1 MYLNYC
7 IWVGFTLYVEF
18 ILFVES
24 VRIFLWAICFVLEQ
38 PCVLSI
44 LNRIY
49 RFRIYDINAKNIMK
63 LVYVFIANSFVVIH
77 PVFYTANHYDIFEPY
92 DLMAPVSSSSS
103 FSAFTERG
111 NNESESRWMR
121 SVVLPVHHY
130 KANEQWH
137 IVKDNSSGR
146 WHIALVI
153 EVFSLRNSVS
163 TPLRSENLSSN
174 DVELCVDVLVCASS
188 FFRFPM
194 QTAKTYLID
203 FIDSDDG
210 SVVLASDLEHNIRT
224 SGLYDLP
231 DTPLLIK
238 THWIRII
245 QRIWKRIYAER
256 MRLLLLRGS
265 LMAQRRFE
273 LTGKYGIPIGD
284 RLGYSRNSRSMSE
297 CS

>member
-18 ILFVES
+18 ILFIES
-24 VRIFLWAICFVLEQ
+24 LRIFLWAICFVLEQ

-44 LNRIY
+44 LNGIY
-49 RFRIYDINAKNIMK
+49 RFRIPDINVKNIMK
-63 LVYVFIANSFVVIH
+63 WGYIFIANSFVVIH

-92 DLMAPVSSSSS
+92 DSMAPLSSMSSSSS
-103 FSAFTERG
+103 PSHLATVQF
-111 NNESESRWMR
+111 
-121 SVVLPVHHY
+121 VVLPVPHY

-137 IVKDNSSGR
+137 IVKDHSSGS

-153 EVFSLRNSVS
+153 EVVD
-163 TPLRSENLSSN
+163 SSN

-284 RLGYSRNSRSMSE
+284 RLKGMWCRRSEDIYLSRDSKYNS
-297 CS
+297 